1 MVSNSDARRHVL
13 IVMKRVTAGIVGV
26 LLVACSAPLPRPS
39 TSPTAIAPTASTL
52 PASALAAA
60 PPSSV
65 QNDLLTA
72 RISFVPLT
80 EAQLATVRV
89 TAAEAQRTALADD
102 AFGYGP
108 DDARVV
114 WEKVGCIFLGYYTG
128 PGQPRVGYV
137 RPEFPA
143 YLVQVLDDPVHDFP
157 MINIGVVVVDATTGE
172 QSTTYGAGPPPD
184 GIIGTTCGVT
194 P

>member
-1 MVSNSDARRHVL
+1 MPTPSVSTRP
-13 IVMKRVTAGIVGV
+13 VGEF
-26 LLVACSAPLPRPS
+26 ASPPPS
-39 TSPTAIAPTASTL
+39 T
-52 PASALAAA
+52 
-60 PPSSV
+60 V

-72 RISFVPLT
+72 QISFVPLT
-80 EAQLATVRV
+80 EAQLATVEV
-89 TAAEAQRTALADD
+89 TAAEAQRTALADG

-114 WEKVGCIFLGYYTG
+114 WEKVGCIFLGDYIG
-128 PGQPRVGYV
+128 PGMPRVGYV

-143 YLVQVLDDPVHDFP
+143 YLVQVLADPVPDFP

-172 QSTTYGAGPPPD
+172 QSTTYGAGAPPD
-184 GIIGTTCGVT
+184 GIMGTTCGVT